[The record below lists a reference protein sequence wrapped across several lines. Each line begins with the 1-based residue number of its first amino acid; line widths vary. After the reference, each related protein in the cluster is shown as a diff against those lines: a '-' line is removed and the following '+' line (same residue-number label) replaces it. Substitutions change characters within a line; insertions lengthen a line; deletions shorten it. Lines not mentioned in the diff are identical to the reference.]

1 MIFGMTAAQYQ
12 QSVTAAQAA
21 FAERHETRRKSEV
34 TPDTPANQ
42 LGPHEWIQLC
52 RDLGWWDNP
61 DEDPALFYE
70 RVERWNVTA
79 SALAAAQSEASES
92 HPPTAAPSTFQSR
105 PSGQRVPDGLEGDQ
119 G

>member
-42 LGPHEWIQLC
+42 LGPHEWIKLC
-52 RDLGWWDNP
+52 RDLGWWEYP
-61 DEDPALFYE
+61 DEPPARFFE
-70 RVERWNVTA
+70 RLDAWNATA
-79 SALAAAQSEASES
+79 SESLEAQSEVSES
-92 HPPTAAPSTFQSR
+92 HPPSSCPSTSQSR